1 MRATTLNLDVVTAT
15 WTHPT
20 VKVDTTSGFDQKMTN
35 PYIILLMGMCL
46 GFAIGFF
53 VALVTIK

>member
-1 MRATTLNLDVVTAT
+1 M
-15 WTHPT
+15 
-20 VKVDTTSGFDQKMTN
+20 KVDTTSGFDQKMTN

-53 VALVTIK
+53 VALVMTR